1 MNKIIYDSI
10 LNSVEQ
16 LIENS
21 SSKSKLSSIVLKHK
35 AKVHFMPM
43 QYRVLAGILQ
53 SMNIQFGNFLETT
66 IKNIVAT
73 NADNKIINKYSGK
86 KNNSFRITKEA
97 FALIDNYIT
106 ECQLMPF
113 NEKESIHKFNVLLND
128 IVEAEQDT
136 AKSEKISHDVDLLF
150 YQNST
155 KQYVYAE
162 IKYNDDHDTG
172 KFVDINRKFLLSY
185 ALIVNE
191 LNIKKTNQLKPII
204 MYFNNKRMK
213 GNIYVPEQ
221 TNFFRGERFFNEFT
235 TIPYSEIDMVFSN
248 ISENQE
254 IIKKFNELC
263 ERILNSKY

>member
-106 ECQLMPF
+106 ECQLM
-113 NEKESIHKFNVLLND
+113 
-128 IVEAEQDT
+128 T
-136 AKSEKISHDVDLLF
+136 
-150 YQNST
+150 
-155 KQYVYAE
+155 
-162 IKYNDDHDTG
+162 
-172 KFVDINRKFLLSY
+172 
-185 ALIVNE
+185 
-191 LNIKKTNQLKPII
+191 
-204 MYFNNKRMK
+204 
-213 GNIYVPEQ
+213 
-221 TNFFRGERFFNEFT
+221 
-235 TIPYSEIDMVFSN
+235 
-248 ISENQE
+248 
-254 IIKKFNELC
+254 
-263 ERILNSKY
+263 